1 MNPIKSIIPIS
12 DSEAARMMND
22 GAFADLAEQIMS
34 DPVPENGAGRQ
45 AAGRKASARRRWLI
59 GIPVAAGLAAAMSA
73 AAVIFQL
80 GPGGAGVAQALTFAK
95 HGRWMDVTVRDAY
108 ANPQVYRA
116 EFRAH
121 GLKVKLLLQPA
132 SPSAVGKLDGYAQ
145 STSDS
150 RVRPLTAKNCHPGS
164 NCDIGFKIPL
174 DYHGWAALII
184 GRPARPGEKYDIA
197 GSATAPGE
205 ILHGLRVKGQTVA
218 TVLAMLHRRHGTV
231 ARFNYESTYN
241 DKFLPA
247 SKVPGRW
254 FVYDVVPWAPW
265 QVMLMVGPTRTIQ
278 PAPSHRHPAATPS
291 SSPSA
296 AVPGSSPSAA
306 APSSGPGAA
315 VPNSSASAAVPSP

>member
-34 DPVPENGAGRQ
+34 DPVPENGAGRK

-80 GPGGAGVAQALTFAK
+80 GPGGAGVAQALTFAR
-95 HGRWMDVTVRDAY
+95 HGRWIDVTVRNAF
-108 ANPQVYRA
+108 AEPQVYRA

-121 GLKVKLLLQPA
+121 RLKVKILLQPA
-132 SPSAVGKLDGYAQ
+132 SPSAVGILDAYAG
-145 STSDS
+145 SGNDN
-150 RVRPLTAKNCHPGS
+150 RIRPLMAKNCHPSGY
-164 NCDIGFKIPL
+164 CPIGFRIPL
-174 DYHGWAALII
+174 DYHGWAALTI
-184 GRPARPGEKYDIA
+184 GRPAKPGEEYDIA

-218 TVLAMLHRRHGTV
+218 AVLGMLHRRHGTV
-231 ARFNYESTYN
+231 ARFNYESKYN

-247 SKVPGRW
+247 SKVPGTW
-254 FVYDVVPWAPW
+254 FVYDVVPWAPQ

-278 PAPSHRHPAATPS
+278 P
-291 SSPSA
+291 
-296 AVPGSSPSAA
+296 G
-306 APSSGPGAA
+306 G
-315 VPNSSASAAVPSP
+315 